1 MFSVNMDTTVTPTTL
16 DTKRCESEY
25 EICILGFIH
34 SNNPFSLATVTRRV
48 SPHRII
54 HNGKNIPC

>member
-48 SPHRII
+48 SPH
-54 HNGKNIPC
+54 HGSDAP